1 MSSDG
6 DAIDLEHRDPNGL
19 NSHLGVR
26 GVLQYKLSEKRKKSE
41 KNSWQ
46 HINKKRPKSGRII
59 VKTYLHIISLS
70 FSECVTFLIKLF
82 LILAINSVNLQKL
95 QTFAYNDIFCK
106 MLQDFNAPCFFTKFQ
121 NSCFTDTPFQRH
133 FRRA

>member
-26 GVLQYKLSEKRKKSE
+26 GVLQWKLSEKRKKSE
-41 KNSWQ
+41 KIHSSISIRKGQ
-46 HINKKRPKSGRII
+46 SQEELLI

-82 LILAINSVNLQKL
+82 FNSSHK
-95 QTFAYNDIFCK
+95 FCK
-106 MLQDFNAPCFFTKFQ
+106 FVETADFCL
-121 NSCFTDTPFQRH
+121 
-133 FRRA
+133 

>member
-26 GVLQYKLSEKRKKSE
+26 GILQWKLSEKRKKSE
-41 KNSWQ
+41 KIYSS
-46 HINKKRPKSGRII
+46 ISIIKRPKSGRII
-59 VKTYLHIISLS
+59 VKTYLQIISLS

-82 LILAINSVNLQKL
+82 LILAINSVNL
-95 QTFAYNDIFCK
+95 
-106 MLQDFNAPCFFTKFQ
+106 
-121 NSCFTDTPFQRH
+121 
-133 FRRA
+133 